1 MGVFEMG
8 SYGAFV
14 WSSFGLTFLVVIIT
28 AYQSRVRHQRTL
40 REIKQTL
47 EAMEA

>member
-1 MGVFEMG
+1 MGVLEMG

-14 WSSFGLTFLVVIIT
+14 WSSFGLTFLVVIIC
-28 AYQSRVRHQRTL
+28 AFQSRVRHQRTL

-47 EAMEA
+47 KAMEA